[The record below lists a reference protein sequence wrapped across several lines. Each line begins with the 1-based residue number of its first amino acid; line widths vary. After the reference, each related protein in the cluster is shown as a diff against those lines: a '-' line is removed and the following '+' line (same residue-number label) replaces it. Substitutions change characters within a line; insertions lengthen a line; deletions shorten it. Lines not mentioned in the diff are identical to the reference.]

1 MRFNIS
7 TVIPMLAAC
16 ALSTAA
22 SAHTGVDE
30 ASQMSFLTGFW
41 HPVTGLDH
49 LVAMVAVG
57 LWSALAARRAG
68 IKLLWGPLG
77 FTSLLLLGALA
88 GLQSISLP
96 GVEPMI
102 AASVL
107 VLGLLVLTRRRLPGL
122 VAASLVGGFALFH
135 GVAHGVELAHSG
147 NAWSAL
153 AGMLCATA
161 LLHAIGLAF
170 GWVLRS
176 ADGWMPRAIGLAV
189 AVWGGALMLQL
200 A

>member
-1 MRFNIS
+1 MRFNFS
-7 TVIPMLAAC
+7 TTAPVLAAC

-22 SAHTGVDE
+22 IAHTGVDD
-30 ASQMSFLTGFW
+30 ASQMSFLTGLW

-49 LVAMVAVG
+49 LVSMVAVG
-57 LWSALAARRAG
+57 LWSALVARRAG
-68 IKLLWGPLG
+68 IELLWGPLV
-77 FTSLLLLGALA
+77 FISLLLLGALA
-88 GLQSISLP
+88 GLQGISLP

-107 VLGLLVLTRRRLPGL
+107 VLGLLVLTRPRLPGL

-135 GVAHGVELAHSG
+135 GVAHSGELAHSG

-153 AGMLCATA
+153 AGLLCATA
-161 LLHAIGLAF
+161 LLQAIGLTF

-176 ADGWMPRAIGLAV
+176 ADGWMPRAVGLSV
-189 AVWGGALMLQL
+189 SSFGGALLLQL
-200 A
+200 T